1 MVTKYEMLVNAIDFL
16 CKLAPLNQSRPAMKS
31 QV

>member
-16 CKLAPLNQSRPAMKS
+16 CKLAPLNQSSYNIMVS
-31 QV
+31 